1 MPPPKRGRA
10 GYGGGRA
17 GARSRGNLGS
27 NGAVADDA
35 DQRRRTNRNVRFEGT
50 PSNSFPSGNAAPLRP
65 NRNQAF
71 QLNIVR
77 GGRSSERQTN
87 GIKAATLDEGWRD
100 PTNISADAYKNKMSD
115 HRQKLKERRV
125 KERAAAIA
133 NGLMSDPEK
142 PTKLADAITLVGT
155 CQDMCAEF
163 ERVER
168 VVTNE
173 VDDCEKISLDTSIG
187 SPGRRVPFE
196 KHMVKRF
203 NRSSAGKEEELPSD
217 VRPPLILQKTVDH
230 LFNELIES
238 NRAFPSVQ
246 DFIWNRTRAIR
257 VDFSIQHISRL
268 PDLRIAIDCLERIAR
283 FHIVSLH
290 QRSLSIEA
298 NEHFSHQQEADQ
310 LKNTLL
316 SLSYYYNDSRHR
328 LQSPNEAEF
337 RAYSIIYFL
346 QNNETEQEAQNWPK
360 HILWAPRVQ
369 QALKL
374 FAAAGNTTDSHGP
387 LVPKTPQSIAQGHFG
402 RFWKMV
408 GSKEISYLMACTAEI
423 HFNRIRRAALTS
435 IWRSR
440 YRPKATED
448 WNLSDLVQ
456 VLGFDNE
463 QQVRKYCEEH
473 GFKTLKGGG
482 GISYVDFTSVSDS
495 IPGKIGISILSA
507 RLAYDFLDPSPPLK
521 QTFSDRLVES
531 KRYNRTLTAIINGI
545 PASTARDVGMVED
558 LTAEDNSQSSKQQP
572 ESLFVQDSSD
582 EELPSLADPKP
593 ITNGV
598 KLETE
603 ATRPIPF
610 ANAFPPII
618 KRNPFTLDDGLDTGT
633 DAEPATASDPFT
645 NMQPSKRAL
654 QSAPLNPFANAH
666 PSNSRFPSGNPLAP
680 TSAVSPAPA
689 IPPRSAF
696 GLPSGP
702 TVAPATSSNQST
714 TTSLPSPP
722 VKTDINH
729 ENTTIP
735 KQPPGSRF
743 NTFQAPKSGET
754 SNKSPITQKS
764 NPFLPTSGSSSI
776 FGAPALGTYP
786 TSASPQQ
793 PPNPF
798 LPPKSRET
806 SNKSPITQKSNPFLP
821 TSGSSSIFGAPASGT
836 KPTSSTPQQPPN
848 PFLPSADS
856 PSIFGAASPG
866 AKPATITPQQPSMV
880 SQSNVNPPSM
890 LGAAA
895 PNTAST
901 TTALQQSANSLSP
914 SKMNLSS
921 AGGIPFSSTKPIT
934 TGSEQP
940 SSFFPTS
947 GQSSPFAAPQPN
959 DNTFSFLNATPAT
972 KATPLASQ
980 IPQNVSSS
988 LFDTAKDPKANP
1000 FPTSF
1005 TLQKDA
1011 PASSPFAFPQSSK
1024 SAVNVQPNA
1033 PTLSED
1039 RAAQPSSPA
1048 QGPFHNGATPLDK
1061 GLTAAV
1067 DLSSSSNAVNKS
1079 PAQQS
1084 TIQLPHTST
1093 SGTTEILEQLCNSV
1107 FLEPKGLL
1115 EQLIEYTAGPIIF
1128 NAMRQVEH
1136 ERLQKRTDDVIWR
1149 IRARI
1154 GIRNWKEFAYRRGL
1168 ARKGRERRRRY
1179 AEDMK
1184 KLALASK
1191 RRTAE
1196 AELDEYSSSRRGN
1209 VRNSSSPKKP
1219 RVGKE
1224 VFQHH
1229 NERHSRK
1236 SLPSDIG
1243 RPGQSS
1249 EDTAARGRP
1258 DDQDANVTGG
1268 ISSSP
1273 IKKAT
1278 RNHHQ
1283 RSRTHV
1289 DPSKL
1294 TRSQRTPSKTS
1305 SNASTSFGSSF
1316 LSGKP
1321 MLINPVLSKA
1331 RALAPNGRI
1340 DTTRTPYFRLKALG
1354 LTPSEIS
1361 KPETPSSRRGTKR
1374 SRDDENE
1381 GLGTSKSAKVTP
1393 PQKGSNLNGLDSWR
1407 DSRRREGHGNV
1418 EPDTPSTEGGKVYDE
1433 DEELF
1438 AQMRQV
1444 KEAMAESIQLYQEE
1458 RAKREVSRRV
1468 SGRTAEGSSGKVK
1481 PSERLQGVGPRQ
1493 GRPREVLLNRSVV
1506 GAKAAFE
1513 EQDEEVM
1520 DEEIEEVGGE
1530 ADEAELEEDGNGAEE
1545 GEDEGEDE
1553 DENEDENEDEDEAD
1567 EEIEEGEEDEDFSE
1581 GDEDFD
1587 EVFEE
1592 SNEDDE
1598 SDSAESEDL
1607 TGLTATGAPSS
1618 LGFTSGGFSSNAQ
1631 RQMHQPAPATGKG
1644 NSIEDAIEL

>member
-1 MPPPKRGRA
+1 MPPPKRGRS
-10 GYGGGRA
+10 GYGGGRV

-27 NGAVADDA
+27 NGAVTDDE

-71 QLNIVR
+71 QPNIIR

-87 GIKAATLDEGWRD
+87 GTKAATLDEGWRD

-173 VDDCEKISLDTSIG
+173 VDDCEKISLNTSTG
-187 SPGRRVPFE
+187 TPGRRVPFE

-290 QRSLSIEA
+290 QRSLGIEA

-423 HFNRIRRAALTS
+423 HFNRMRRAALTS

-473 GFKTLKGGG
+473 GFKILKGAG

-507 RLAYDFLDPSPPLK
+507 RLAYDYLDPSPPLR
-521 QTFSDRLVES
+521 QTFSERLVES
-531 KRYNRTLTAIINGI
+531 KRYDRTLTAIINGI
-545 PASTARDVGMVED
+545 PASTARDEGMVEE
-558 LTAEDNSQSSKQQP
+558 LTAEDNSQFSKQQP

-593 ITNGV
+593 TTNGV
-598 KLETE
+598 KLETK
-603 ATRPIPF
+603 ATRPNPF
-610 ANAFPPII
+610 ANAFPPIV

-654 QSAPLNPFANAH
+654 QSAPLNPFTNAQ
-666 PSNSRFPSGNPLAP
+666 PSNSGFPSGNPFTP

-689 IPPRSAF
+689 VPPRSTF

-714 TTSLPSPP
+714 TTSLPPPP
-722 VKTDINH
+722 VKTDINN
-729 ENTTIP
+729 ENTSIP
-735 KQPPGSRF
+735 TQPPGSPS
-743 NTFQAPKSGET
+743 NTLQAPKSQET
-754 SNKSPITQKS
+754 SDKSPITQK
-764 NPFLPTSGSSSI
+764 
-776 FGAPALGTYP
+776 
-786 TSASPQQ
+786 
-793 PPNPF
+793 PNPF
-798 LPPKSRET
+798 LLT
-806 SNKSPITQKSNPFLP
+806 SS
-821 TSGSSSIFGAPASGT
+821 SSSIFGAPASD
-836 KPTSSTPQQPPN
+836 KNPTSATPQQPPN
-848 PFLPSADS
+848 PFLPSAGS
-856 PSIFGAASPG
+856 PSIFGAASSG
-866 AKPATITPQQPSMV
+866 AKPATITSQQPSMFP
-880 SQSNVNPPSM
+880 QSNINPPSI

-895 PNTAST
+895 SNTTST
-901 TTALQQSANSLSP
+901 TTALQQSANPLSP
-914 SKMNLSS
+914 SKLNLSS
-921 AGGIPFSSTKPIT
+921 ATGIPFSGTKPIT

-947 GQSSPFAAPQPN
+947 GQSSAFAAPQPN

-980 IPQNVSSS
+980 LPQNISSS
-988 LFDTAKDPKANP
+988 SFDIAKDPKANP
-1000 FPTSF
+1000 SPTSF

-1024 SAVNVQPNA
+1024 SAGNVQPNA

-1039 RAAQPSSPA
+1039 RAAQPSPPA

-1061 GLTAAV
+1061 GLTAPV
-1067 DLSSSSNAVNKS
+1067 DLSGSSNAVNKS

-1084 TIQLPHTST
+1084 TIQFPHTST
-1093 SGTTEILEQLCNSV
+1093 SGTTAILKQVCNSV

-1115 EQLIEYTAGPIIF
+1115 EQLIEYTAGPIILD
-1128 NAMRQVEH
+1128 AMRQVEF

-1196 AELDEYSSSRRGN
+1196 AELDEYSSSRREN
-1209 VRNSSSPKKP
+1209 IQDSSSPKKP
-1219 RVGKE
+1219 RIGQD

-1249 EDTAARGRP
+1249 EDTAARSGP
-1258 DDQDANVTGG
+1258 EDQDANVSGR

-1273 IKKAT
+1273 IKEAI

-1289 DPSKL
+1289 DPSTL
-1294 TRSQRTPSKTS
+1294 TRSQRTPTKTS
-1305 SNASTSFGSSF
+1305 PNARISSGSSL
-1316 LSGKP
+1316 LSGKSI
-1321 MLINPVLSKA
+1321 LSNPVLLKA

-1354 LTPSEIS
+1354 LTPSEFS
-1361 KPETPSSRRGTKR
+1361 KSETPSGRRGTKR
-1374 SRDDENE
+1374 SRDNENQRLE
-1381 GLGTSKSAKVTP
+1381 TSKSAKITP
-1393 PQKGSNLNGLDSWR
+1393 PQKGSKLNGLDSWR
-1407 DSRRREGHGNV
+1407 DSGRRGGHENV
-1418 EPDTPSTEGGKVYDE
+1418 EPDTPSTAGGKVYDE

-1458 RAKREVSRRV
+1458 RAKSELSRSV
-1468 SGRTAEGSSGKVK
+1468 SGGTAEGSSGKVK
-1481 PSERLQGVGPRQ
+1481 TSERLQGVGPRQ

-1506 GAKAAFE
+1506 AAKAAFE
-1513 EQDEEVM
+1513 EQDEEMM
-1520 DEEIEEVGGE
+1520 DEDIEEVGGE
-1530 ADEAELEEDGNGAEE
+1530 VDEAELEEDGNGSEE
-1545 GEDEGEDE
+1545 AEDE
-1553 DENEDENEDEDEAD
+1553 DEDEDEAD
-1567 EEIEEGEEDEDFSE
+1567 EEIEEGEEDEDF
-1581 GDEDFD
+1581 DEL
-1587 EVFEE
+1587 FEE

-1598 SDSAESEDL
+1598 SESAESEDL
-1607 TGLTATGAPSS
+1607 AGLTAMGAPSS
-1618 LGFTSGGFSSNAQ
+1618 LGFTRGGFSSNAQ
-1631 RQMHQPAPATGKG
+1631 RQMHQPAPGTGKG